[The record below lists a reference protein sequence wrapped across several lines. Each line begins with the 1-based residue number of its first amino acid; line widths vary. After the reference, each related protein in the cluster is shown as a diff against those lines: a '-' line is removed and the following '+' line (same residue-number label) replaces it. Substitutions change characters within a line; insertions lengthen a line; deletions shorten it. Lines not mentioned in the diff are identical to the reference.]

1 MILKYVSKP
10 RIHPYSIKAPYTN
23 KMQVRIQVEMEVRDF
38 VVGDWDVTLVKI
50 FVSIKSKVISKT
62 ILPGIISCGI
72 TKLIYKKIA
81 INHFS
86 VFINKKQIRKELQ
99 FDGTSKVKINF
110 FLPFLVEWSDT
121 KSLKTLL
128 KLLMLY
134 SNLPMKSVP
143 IFQQGNNDW
152 LDIF

>member
-1 MILKYVSKP
+1 
-10 RIHPYSIKAPYTN
+10 
-23 KMQVRIQVEMEVRDF
+23 MQVRIQVEMEVRDF

-86 VFINKKQIRKELQ
+86 VFINNNKQIRKELQ

-110 FLPFLVEWSDT
+110 FYPF
-121 KSLKTLL
+121 
-128 KLLMLY
+128 
-134 SNLPMKSVP
+134 
-143 IFQQGNNDW
+143 
-152 LDIF
+152 